1 MVTGRMGSF
10 SDKDVSIF
18 SRITVVRLSYTRGN
32 LEWQEVPITLEVMH
46 RSQYLLKCLPII
58 FIGFYVFLLRSFEFV
73 M

>member
-46 RSQYLLKCLPII
+46 RSTISVKMFAYYFHWVLC
-58 FIGFYVFLLRSFEFV
+58 FLTTEL
-73 M
+73 